1 VKGEPKWLTLII
13 HRDGALESR
22 TLRLPLWAV
31 RMTAGAV
38 IAVAI
43 LGLLG
48 GAFYGP
54 LLRTAIRVP
63 ALERE
68 VERLTA
74 ENERVTALA
83 GALERAEARYSEL
96 RQVLGADVIPT
107 VGATVGEG
115 LPVSAPIIA
124 STPGLPTRYP
134 TGPSIPA
141 FWPVPRAAGFI
152 TRGLIG
158 PGRDEEAHFGID
170 IAVPSGTPVR
180 ASGGGTVEDAGGDP
194 DYGLFVMLGHPEGYQ
209 SMYGHAS
216 RILVSVGDR
225 VQAGQVIA
233 LSGNTGRS
241 TAPHLHFELRRSG
254 DQLDPIT
261 VLKEVP

>member
-1 VKGEPKWLTLII
+1 MKGEKRRITLII

-22 TLRLPLWAV
+22 TVRLPLWVVRATIAAAV
-31 RMTAGAV
+31 GA
-38 IAVAI
+38 AL

-48 GAFYGP
+48 AAFYGP
-54 LLRTAIRVP
+54 LLRTAVRVP
-63 ALERE
+63 RLERE

-74 ENERVTALA
+74 ENERVTSLA
-83 GALERAEARYSEL
+83 GALERAEARYGEL
-96 RQVLGADVIPT
+96 RQVLGADVVPATATT
-107 VGATVGEG
+107 VREGPSVAPAIVAAAPGAPA
-115 LPVSAPIIA
+115 L
-124 STPGLPTRYP
+124 YP
-134 TGPSIPA
+134 TGPSVPA
-141 FWPVPRAAGFI
+141 HWPVPRSAGFI

-180 ASGGGTVEDAGGDP
+180 AAGGGTVEEAGGDP
-194 DYGLFVMLGHPEGYQ
+194 DYGLFVLVGHPEGYQ

-216 RILVSVGDR
+216 RLLVSVGER
-225 VQAGQVIA
+225 VRAGQVIA

-254 DQLDPIT
+254 TQLDPIT
-261 VLKEVP
+261 MLKEVP

>member
-1 VKGEPKWLTLII
+1 VKGEAKWITLII

-22 TLRLPLWAV
+22 RVRLPVWAV
-31 RMTAGAV
+31 RAAIGAAGA
-38 IAVAI
+38 IAI

-48 GAFYGP
+48 AAFYGP
-54 LLRTAIRVP
+54 LLRTAVRVP
-63 ALERE
+63 RLERE

-83 GALERAEARYSEL
+83 GALDRAEARYREL
-96 RQVLGADVIPT
+96 RQVLGADVVPA
-107 VGATVGEG
+107 VATAIREG
-115 LPVSAPIIA
+115 PPMAPPIVA
-124 STPGLPTRYP
+124 AAPGGSSRYP
-134 TGPSIPA
+134 TGPSLPVY
-141 FWPVPRAAGFI
+141 WPVPRSAGFI

-180 ASGGGTVEDAGGDP
+180 AAGGGTVEEAGGDP
-194 DYGLFVMLGHPEGYQ
+194 DYGLFVLLGHPEGYQ

-216 RILVSVGDR
+216 RLLVTVGER
-225 VQAGQVIA
+225 VRAGQVIA

-254 DQLDPIT
+254 TQLDPIT
-261 VLKEVP
+261 MLKEVP

>member
-1 VKGEPKWLTLII
+1 MRGEPKWLTLII

-22 TLRLPLWAV
+22 TVRLPLWVVRAAV
-31 RMTAGAV
+31 GTA
-38 IAVAI
+38 IAVFI

-48 GAFYGP
+48 AAFYGP
-54 LLRTAIRVP
+54 LLRTAVRVP

-83 GALERAEARYSEL
+83 GALERAEARYGEL
-96 RQVLGADVIPT
+96 RQVLGADVIPA
-107 VGATVGEG
+107 VAATTREG
-115 LPVSAPIIA
+115 PPMAPAIVA
-124 STPGLPTRYP
+124 ATPAAAPRYP
-134 TGPSIPA
+134 KGPSVPTY
-141 FWPVPRAAGFI
+141 WPVPRATGFI

-158 PGRDEEAHFGID
+158 PGRDEEAHYGID

-180 ASGGGTVEDAGGDP
+180 ASGGGTVEEAGGDP
-194 DYGLFVMLGHPEGYQ
+194 DYGLFVLLGHPQGYQ

-216 RILVSVGDR
+216 RLLVSVGER

-254 DQLDPIT
+254 EQLDPIT

>member
-1 VKGEPKWLTLII
+1 MAAAKWLTLII

-22 TLRLPLWAV
+22 TIRLPVWAV
-31 RMTAGAV
+31 RATIGGAV
-38 IAVAI
+38 GLAV

-48 GAFYGP
+48 AAFYGP

-83 GALERAEARYSEL
+83 SALARAEARYAEL
-96 RQVLGADVIPT
+96 RQVLGADVIPA
-107 VGATVGEG
+107 VGVAAREG
-115 LPVSAPIIA
+115 PPVAPAIVA
-124 STPGLPTRYP
+124 AAPGAPRLYTR
-134 TGPSIPA
+134 GPSIPA
-141 FWPVPRAAGFI
+141 YWPVPRAVSFI

-180 ASGGGTVEDAGGDP
+180 ATGGGTVEEAGGDP
-194 DYGLFVMLGHPEGYQ
+194 DYGLFVLLGHPDGYQ

-216 RILVSVGDR
+216 RLLVTVGER

-254 DQLDPIT
+254 TQLDPIT

>member
-1 VKGEPKWLTLII
+1 VKGEPKWLTLIV

-22 TLRLPLWAV
+22 TIRLPLW
-31 RMTAGAV
+31 
-38 IAVAI
+38 IARLAASTVVTVAI
-43 LGLLG
+43 LALLG
-48 GAFYGP
+48 AAFYGP

-83 GALERAEARYSEL
+83 AALDRAEARYGEL
-96 RQVLGADVIPT
+96 RQVLGADVIPAVAST
-107 VGATVGEG
+107 AGEG
-115 LPVSAPIIA
+115 PPVSAAILA
-124 STPGLPTRYP
+124 AAPGSPPRYP
-134 TGPSIPA
+134 EGPSVPA

-158 PGRDEEAHFGID
+158 PGRDEEPHFGID

-180 ASGGGTVEDAGGDP
+180 ASGGGTVEQAGGDP

-254 DQLDPIT
+254 NQLDPIT
-261 VLKEVP
+261 LLKEVP